1 MRVLYVDDHTPFRA
15 VVQRRFLIG
24 HEVVGAADLAEA
36 RRHLADGH
44 FEVILLD
51 YQLSDGLGE
60 DLIREIVERKLP
72 TKVVAVSANAENNA
86 RLIAAGAIGAVSKN
100 EFSKLAEKLETI
112 LGEKA

>member
-36 RRHLADGH
+36 RQRLKEGD
-44 FEVILLD
+44 FDVILVD

-60 DLIREIVERKLP
+60 DLIREIVDTKLRS
-72 TKVVAVSANAENNA
+72 KVVAVSANAENNS
-86 RLIAAGAIGAVSKN
+86 RLMEAGAIGAVSKN

-112 LGEKA
+112 LGAKT